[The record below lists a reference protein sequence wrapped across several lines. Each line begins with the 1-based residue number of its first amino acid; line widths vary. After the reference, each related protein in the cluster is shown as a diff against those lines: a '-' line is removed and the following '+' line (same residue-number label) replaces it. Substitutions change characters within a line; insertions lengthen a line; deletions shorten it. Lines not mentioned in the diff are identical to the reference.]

1 MSTPLAIVDF
11 VLRRQPDAGALHQL
25 ARTISSY
32 LGPSPS
38 LYLSQA
44 CYFGSLQLLDWIWDC
59 SCTSTAH
66 RTSTWSL
73 SNFLR
78 SDLHYSRY
86 QFAQS
91 MMVAANRGDWEMV
104 KWLFAHFSDGQV
116 PWEVAAAA
124 AWSGNLPMLQFLLV
138 NDAGRRDV
146 EEGGGQKKREVE
158 AMEREIQSETVS
170 EGNPRGGG
178 EHVVTWGPWV
188 MASAKRGKHSTIV
201 QWLNEYVLGEE
212 EDEQGKDKKREI
224 VAALEDGDDAL
235 AKALMPPGRCVL
247 DYAAQCSRLDL
258 IEMMLECGYIR
269 RDRGCANSA
278 IRRLA
283 VTGRLDLMQQIACA
297 NGYLAMLQWLMEHP
311 LGQILRDDMRQ
322 QRRFTDLVYAAGYD
336 GHTDV
341 IQAVRDG
348 HYDTTKWLVEHVRFP
363 ERDRPVDYIIEIAAT
378 WGRFD
383 ILKLLHEMA
392 LVGMSD
398 LTETEQKQS
407 DQAAVRLGS

>member
-91 MMVAANRGDWEMV
+91 MKVAANRGDWDMV

-283 VTGRLDLMQQIACA
+283 VTGRLDLMQQRV
-297 NGYLAMLQWLMEHP
+297 M
-311 LGQILRDDMRQ
+311 
-322 QRRFTDLVYAAGYD
+322 
-336 GHTDV
+336 
-341 IQAVRDG
+341 
-348 HYDTTKWLVEHVRFP
+348 
-363 ERDRPVDYIIEIAAT
+363 
-378 WGRFD
+378 
-383 ILKLLHEMA
+383 MA
-392 LVGMSD
+392 IP
-398 LTETEQKQS
+398 T
-407 DQAAVRLGS
+407 

>member
-1 MSTPLAIVDF
+1 MK
-11 VLRRQPDAGALHQL
+11 
-25 ARTISSY
+25 
-32 LGPSPS
+32 
-38 LYLSQA
+38 
-44 CYFGSLQLLDWIWDC
+44 
-59 SCTSTAH
+59 
-66 RTSTWSL
+66 
-73 SNFLR
+73 
-78 SDLHYSRY
+78 
-86 QFAQS
+86 
-91 MMVAANRGDWEMV
+91 VAANRGDWEMV

-170 EGNPRGGG
+170 EGNPRGSG

-258 IEMMLECGYIR
+258 IKMMLE
-269 RDRGCANSA
+269 
-278 IRRLA
+278 
-283 VTGRLDLMQQIACA
+283 
-297 NGYLAMLQWLMEHP
+297 WLLFLHEHFP
-311 LGQILRDDMRQ
+311 HVLTPEL
-322 QRRFTDLVYAAGYD
+322 
-336 GHTDV
+336 
-341 IQAVRDG
+341 
-348 HYDTTKWLVEHVRFP
+348 TTKWMLDQSFR
-363 ERDRPVDYIIEIAAT
+363 RDQVDVVAWLA
-378 WGRFD
+378 
-383 ILKLLHEMA
+383 KNQSSNQLL
-392 LVGMSD
+392 
-398 LTETEQKQS
+398 
-407 DQAAVRLGS
+407 